1 MKTTKQIGNP
11 IGYDMKPRGVL
22 TWLYAGT
29 LSILSAYAGVLLT
42 EALKL
47 FKLLSCI
54 FSSSFKFKLLPLL
67 QQVLFSEEFFG
78 SSKGFFQSPNGD
90 YLLFMESDETF
101 VNKEKIKIM

>member
-1 MKTTKQIGNP
+1 M
-11 IGYDMKPRGVL
+11 
-22 TWLYAGT
+22 
-29 LSILSAYAGVLLT
+29 
-42 EALKL
+42 
-47 FKLLSCI
+47 FKLLSNKSCI